1 MNAELDSSLTSTRQ
15 EFEFQL
21 PPFPVTA
28 TQLVTEINRDQ
39 VEVPKI
45 TQLIECDPVISSKVL
60 ALANSPIY
68 CPSRPIV
75 TINHAVVILG
85 FRSVAKL
92 VLTVATSSVFA
103 DEKTPCLE
111 ARMRTLRESLAVAT
125 TARIVAERTGSVDA
139 DEAFL
144 AGVMHDVGKLVLFN
158 AAGEDYEELI
168 NRHPGGNSTAEE
180 QERFGLTHPQLGSTC
195 GSSWGVPHG
204 INIAI
209 SNHHQRLS
217 EVNDPLSAT
226 MIQAESLARLWQ
238 VGFES
243 PASPIEEQTLSD
255 ALAPWIADEELRGET
270 IEQFEAIS
278 QLCLG

>member
-1 MNAELDSSLTSTRQ
+1 MNAELDSSPTSPPK

-68 CPSRPIV
+68 CPSRPIA

-85 FRSVAKL
+85 FRSVSKL
-92 VLTVATSSVFA
+92 VLTIATSSVFA
-103 DEKTPCLE
+103 DKNTPCLD
-111 ARMRTLRESLAVAT
+111 ARLRTLKESLAVAT
-125 TARIVAERTGSVDA
+125 AARLVAERTGSVNA

-158 AAGEDYEELI
+158 AAGEEYDELLK
-168 NRHPGGNSTAEE
+168 RHPGGNSTAEE
-180 QERFGLTHPQLGSTC
+180 RERFGATHPQLGSNC
-195 GSSWGVPHG
+195 GASWGVPHD

-209 SNHHQRLS
+209 SNHHESLNDVQ
-217 EVNDPLSAT
+217 DPLAR
-226 MIQAESLARLWQ
+226 MIVQAEVLARRWQ
-238 VGFES
+238 VGFEG
-243 PASPIEEQTLSD
+243 ASPEAEDETLED
-255 ALAPWIADEELRGET
+255 AVAPFVADEELHRET
-270 IEQFEAIS
+270 LEQFEAIS